1 MSFETSAV
9 PIQHYT
15 GEQQL
20 LSDIT
25 ILRKPTVIRG
35 CPFGPCSSW
44 TQEHLAERL
53 SGTSRPVH
61 VTTETNMDFIAKNFR
76 YATMDIGKVPL
87 YNKDLNKKRKPK
99 CIIESKITA
108 NKTNK

>member
-15 GEQQL
+15 GEEQL

-35 CPFGPCSSW
+35 CPLGPCSSW
-44 TQEHLAERL
+44 TPEHLAERL

-76 YATMDIGKVPL
+76 YATMDIGKVPS
-87 YNKDLNKKRKPK
+87 NDLMMLTKV
-99 CIIESKITA
+99 CLTGDIISCSHLFR
-108 NKTNK
+108 